1 MSHYLIVPR
10 IILRQYFDY
19 VEYGAGG
26 QTWESDAVSAG
37 IWTTGDFVADVVAG
51 SSIGLKADGMDN
63 NMSSD
68 WTQFNN
74 PTPGSNNEPVPEP
87 TTLALL
93 CIGVLALGLLMNRKM
108 KKNINKT
115 RLSTWFR

>member
-1 MSHYLIVPR
+1 M
-10 IILRQYFDY
+10 
-19 VEYGAGG
+19 
-26 QTWESDAVSAG
+26 
-37 IWTTGDFVADVVAG
+37 AG

-93 CIGVLALGLLMNRKM
+93 CIGVLALGLLMNRK
-108 KKNINKT
+108 KDGKIFFGRGCLPDVPSRPNVPCGT
-115 RLSTWFR
+115 GRLAGPQIIKII